1 MKVSLKWLS
10 RYVDLSGISAE
21 KLADTLTLAGL
32 EVESVEPVA
41 QGSNLVIG
49 EVLECEKH
57 PESDHLSK
65 TLVNTGDEVVSIVC
79 GAPNVR
85 KGQKVFVAKA
95 GAVLPTGPRQRQ
107 GHQCGRQCGDL
118 RGRSARRKIRRH
130 QGLRDRR

>member
-10 RYVDLSGISAE
+10 KYVDLNDITAD

-32 EVESVEPVA
+32 EVESVDAVA
-41 QGSNLVIG
+41 HGTNLVIG

-65 TLVNTGDEVVSIVC
+65 TLVNVGDEVLSIVC

-85 KGQKVFVAKA
+85 KGQKVIVAKV
-95 GAVLPTGPRQRQ
+95 GAVLPEVTIKKATIKGVSVI
-107 GHQCGRQCGDL
+107 GVEYHV
-118 RGRSARRKIRRH
+118 AKN
-130 QGLRDRR
+130 